1 LERQQAEEAHAT
13 VLPNGTGDDTVR
25 KRGYS
30 KVKSPIAALDGKVRL
45 QNSNREGDLLTMKKT
60 IAAVSLII
68 ALVMAG
74 PVAAAG
80 IDFGGSI
87 ETNIEV
93 NRSVEGEVDVNPASE
108 LSLNLGL
115 TAAQDK
121 LRAGVQFG
129 LSDEYTQLMPTGIT
143 LGDIALKQ
151 AFIEADGAY
160 WHGGPEVTTRFGTLD
175 VAYSPYATVKDHSGV
190 SISGMDL
197 DVVDLSAFYG
207 LPTDHGHVLGMRAD
221 INVIDEV
228 DLGASVI
235 ADEEIL
241 RVQLDAAG
249 SPMEGL
255 RLAGAIAADHVEGTS
270 LKDINNLWTVQAD
283 YELLENTTVT
293 AGYKFISDDWA
304 PRYVAPR
311 SKDDDQ
317 VQDWVHQ
324 ERNRNHGVFV
334 GVSTEQQGIS
344 VAAEYDQVF
353 AHAALSA
360 GTEYEGFK
368 FDVATVLDVP
378 GLGQMSTEKTT
389 FGVGRDFDVMEGLTI
404 AASYEGEWVPAAQQ
418 LTHTIG
424 ASTTLGLI
432 PAIDGLSINGEIS
445 ASELNLQTMGYKIG
459 AEFEAPNG
467 VNLGIEHDRFE
478 GTTFQAGMKV
488 EF

>member
-1 LERQQAEEAHAT
+1 
-13 VLPNGTGDDTVR
+13 
-25 KRGYS
+25 
-30 KVKSPIAALDGKVRL
+30 
-45 QNSNREGDLLTMKKT
+45 
-60 IAAVSLII
+60 
-68 ALVMAG
+68 MAG

-80 IDFGGSI
+80 IDFGGAI

-93 NRSVEGEVDVNPASE
+93 NRSTDGDVNVTPGSE

-121 LRAGVQFG
+121 LRAGVEFG
-129 LSDEYTQLMPTGIT
+129 LSDEYAQLMPTGIS

-160 WHGGPEVTTRFGTLD
+160 WHGGPEATTRFGTLD
-175 VAYSPYATVKDHSGV
+175 IGFSPYATVKNHSGI
-190 SISGMDL
+190 SITGMDL

-207 LPTDHGHVLGMRAD
+207 LPVENGHVLGMRAD
-221 INVIDEV
+221 INLIDEV
-228 DLGASVI
+228 DLGTSVI
-235 ADEEIL
+235 ADENII
-241 RVQLDAAG
+241 RMQLDASG
-249 SPMEGL
+249 RPMEGL
-255 RLAGAIAADHVEGTS
+255 KVAGAIAADHVQGES
-270 LKDINNLWTVQAD
+270 LMEMNNLWTLQAD

-293 AGYKFISDDWA
+293 AGYKYISADWE

-311 SKDDDQ
+311 SKNDDQ
-317 VQDWVHQ
+317 VQDWVYQ
-324 ERNRNHGVFV
+324 ERAKDHGVFV
-334 GVSTEQQGIS
+334 GVRTEQQGIN
-344 VAAEYDQVF
+344 VEAEYDQVF
-353 AHAALSA
+353 AHAALGA

-368 FDVATVLDVP
+368 FDVKTVLDVP
-378 GLGQMSTEKTT
+378 ALGEMSTEKTT

-404 AASYEGEWVPAAQQ
+404 AANYEGEWVPGNK

-432 PAIDGLSINGEIS
+432 PAIDGLTINGEIS
-445 ASELNLQTMGYKIG
+445 ASELSLETIGYKIG

-467 VNLGIEHDRFE
+467 VNLGIEHDRTE